1 MSVIYLIIAGVV
13 ALLAAVFQYGK
24 AKGKSKENLLFA
36 FLRFLSVF
44 AILLLLINPKFRKVT
59 VYEEKPVLAII
70 ADNSSS
76 IPYLNRQQHIQEII
90 SQLKQNGK
98 LTEKFSSDYY
108 TFGENL
114 KNWDVLSFEERHT
127 NISEALTSLKEIYR
141 GKNASIIL
149 LTDGNQTYG
158 EDYTYTSL
166 NYPMPVFPV
175 ALGDT
180 TTYDDLKI
188 QRLNVNRY
196 VYLGNKFPVEIILNY
211 EGKTAVSSTFHIT
224 SGNRTLYSQNVNFSP
239 EKRSEIIRTHLDAG
253 TRGLLTF
260 RAEILPVKNEKNIK
274 NNYKE
279 FGIEVIDQKTEVL
292 ILSDIVHPDLGAL
305 KRSIESN
312 EERTVTISKP
322 NLGGNRIDDYQL
334 VILYQPNTSFTN
346 AFRQLEKTGK
356 NTFIIGG
363 KNTDWNFLNRIQKD
377 FSRKPGNLTEEV
389 QGSYNESYSVFA
401 SEDIG
406 FSRYPPLQAPFGD
419 IAVNISYETIL
430 FQRIN
435 GVVTKNPLLFTTEKD
450 NKKMALLLG
459 EDIWRWRM
467 QDYRDNRNY
476 EKFDKFI
483 SKLVFYLASDKKRDR
498 LETDYEILYDGT
510 IPVVIT
516 AQYFDNNYIFNP
528 EASLRIEVRSK
539 DSETEKTYPMLLR
552 NNYYAADMSDLEAGE
567 YTFKI
572 RVEGENIQRS
582 GQFRILEFDVEQQYG
597 NADIRKL
604 QTLAGNSTGKLFY
617 DTQTENLQANLME
630 DERFKP
636 VQKSKENIV
645 PLVDWKILLFLIV
658 LLLSAEWFL
667 RKYKGLI

>member
-1 MSVIYLIIAGVV
+1 MFVIYLIIAGVV

-44 AILLLLINPKFRKVT
+44 AILMLLINPKFRKVT
-59 VYEEKPVLAII
+59 VYEEKPALAIV

-76 IPYLNRQQHIQEII
+76 IPYLGQQQQISDIL
-90 SQLKQNGK
+90 SQLQQNTE
-98 LTEKFSSDYY
+98 LAEKFSPDYY
-108 TFGENL
+108 TFGKNL
-114 KNWDVLSFEERHT
+114 KNGDSLSFEEQHT
-127 NISEALTSLKEIYR
+127 NLSEALTSLKEIYR
-141 GKNASIIL
+141 GKNASVII

-196 VYLGNKFPVEIILNY
+196 AYFRNKFPVEIILNY
-211 EGKTAVSSTFHIT
+211 EGKTAVSSTFRLT
-224 SGNRTLYSQNVNFSP
+224 SGNRTLYSENVNFSP
-239 EKRSEIIRTHLDAG
+239 EKRSEIIRTHLEAG
-253 TRGLLTF
+253 TRGILTF
-260 RAEILPVKNEKNIK
+260 RAEILPVENEKNTK

-292 ILSDIVHPDLGAL
+292 IVSDIVHPDLGAL

-312 EERTVTISKP
+312 EERTVTLSKP
-322 NLGGNRIDDYQL
+322 TLDINRINDYQL
-334 VILYQPNTSFTN
+334 VILYQPDASFTGV
-346 AFRQLEKTGK
+346 FRQLEKSGK

-363 KNTDWNFLNRIQKD
+363 KSTDWNFLNRAQKD
-377 FSRKPGNLTEEV
+377 FSRKPARLTEEV

-406 FSRYPPLQAPFGD
+406 LSRYPPLQVPFGD
-419 IAVNISYETIL
+419 ITVNTPYEPIL
-430 FQRIN
+430 FQKIN
-435 GVVTKNPLLFTTEKD
+435 GVVTKTPLLLTTEKD
-450 NKKMALLLG
+450 NKKTALLLG

-467 QDYRDNRNY
+467 QDFRDHKNY

-483 SKLVFYLASDKKRDR
+483 GKLVLYLASDKKRDR
-498 LETDYEILYDGT
+498 LETDYETLYDGT
-510 IPVVIT
+510 TPVVIT

-528 EASLRIEVRSK
+528 EASLGIEVRNK
-539 DSETEKTYPMLLR
+539 DNNTEKTYPMLLR
-552 NNYYAADMSDLEAGE
+552 NNYYEADLSDLEAGE
-567 YTFKI
+567 YTFTI
-572 RVEGENIQRS
+572 RVEGENMQRS
-582 GQFRILEFDVEQQYG
+582 GQFRILEFDVEQQYAG
-597 NADIRKL
+597 ADIEGLRK
-604 QTLAGNSTGKLFY
+604 LAGNTGGTISYSSVSDSLY
-617 DTQTENLQANLME
+617 NILTN

-636 VQKSKENIV
+636 VQKSKEDNIA
-645 PLVDWKILLFLIV
+645 LVDWKILLFIIV

-667 RKYKGLI
+667 RKYRGLV